1 MAPEADDNSTANV
14 YNREMSQATPS
25 MPAIDLR
32 QLSIRESEQI
42 EWKEN
47 VADVNDVVA
56 TLSAFANDL
65 ANLGGGYVICGA
77 GEGKDQYGFP
87 RLIKTGLTA
96 NRFKEIEGRTLSL
109 CRDRVSPPITPRVEE
124 LTSETEDRR
133 ILVFIQPATGQAH
146 TFRRGD
152 HGARHFVRVS
162 RSTIEARNGVLRDLL
177 VRKGALEPWDRRVC
191 AAATVDDLD
200 LLALRDALQRAGV
213 FSADRGIEPYL
224 SPDTPINPFVPALS
238 VREPLTGMTRPRN
251 FAVLLFGR
259 DVQRFIPG
267 AVSLFSI
274 YPGTD
279 RSDVHAERH
288 EIAGNL
294 IEQARRLTELL
305 DIQSYAVFDKSDST
319 SPNVVKYPRRALYE
333 ALGNALAHRDYELSE
348 PTRITVF
355 SDRIEVLSPG
365 PLPLG
370 VDPQAFRTGRA
381 EPKWRNQALA
391 WFFSRLQLAQA
402 EGQGIPTIIRV
413 MREEGSPDPI
423 LDPSETRV
431 LCILPAH
438 PRHAVLQDLR
448 SVEQAIALGELTQA
462 RDLVQRILARDTMN
476 YRAVQLFAE
485 VHQGLR
491 DPQPVYGWIVAHEAQ
506 VETLPSPVLLQLGE
520 ALMAGDRAPEAFR
533 RLSQRLL
540 LAASRGRLEERELR
554 RIAVGMLRA
563 RDDQGTLALL
573 TQQLQEHPEWQH
585 NASLLQLRGDALTGL
600 ARRCQST
607 ARNRELPSATRRRAW
622 QEFHS
627 YLDKAEKDLE
637 QARTLSLEPELS
649 RVIDRNIEFVRR
661 LRRENQPPRTAKR

>member
-1 MAPEADDNSTANV
+1 LPPEADDNGTTIA
-14 YNREMSQATPS
+14 YNPEMSQTTPNW
-25 MPAIDLR
+25 PAIDLR

-56 TLSAFANDL
+56 TLCAFANDL

-77 GEGKDQYGFP
+77 REEKDEHGFP
-87 RLIKTGLTA
+87 QLMKTGLTA
-96 NRFKEIEGRTLSL
+96 NRLKEIEGRTLSL

-124 LTSETEDRR
+124 VTSDNEDRR
-133 ILVFIQPATGQAH
+133 ILVFIQPATGQDH
-146 TFRRGD
+146 TFRRAD
-152 HGARHFVRVS
+152 HGARHFVRVG

-177 VRKGALEPWDRRVC
+177 VRKGALEPWDRRVS
-191 AAATVDDLD
+191 ASATVDDLD
-200 LLALRDALQRAGV
+200 LLSLRDALQRAGV
-213 FSADRGIEPYL
+213 FSAERGVEPYL
-224 SPDTPINPFVPALS
+224 SPDTPINPFVPALC

-279 RSDVHAERH
+279 RSDIHAERH

-305 DIQSYAVFDKSDST
+305 DIQSYAVFDKSDSV
-319 SPNVVKYPRRALYE
+319 SPNTLKYPRRALYE
-333 ALGNALAHRDYELSE
+333 ALGNALAHRDYELSD

-370 VDPQAFRTGRA
+370 VDPEAFRTGRA
-381 EPKWRNQALA
+381 EPRWRNQALA
-391 WFFSRLQLAQA
+391 WFFSRLQFAQA

-413 MREEGSPDPI
+413 MREEGSPDPT
-423 LDPSETRV
+423 LDPGDARV

-448 SVEQAIALGELTQA
+448 SVEQAIALGDLTQA
-462 RDLVQRILARDTMN
+462 RELVQRILSRDPMN
-476 YRAVQLFAE
+476 YRAVQLLAE
-485 VHQGLR
+485 VQHGLR
-491 DPQPVYGWIVAHEAQ
+491 DPQPVYDWIVGHEAQ
-506 VETLPSPVLLQLGE
+506 VETLPPPVLLQLSE
-520 ALMAGDRAPEAFR
+520 ALMTGDRAPEAFR
-533 RLSQRLL
+533 RWSQRLL
-540 LAASRGRLEERELR
+540 FAASRGRLEERELR

-563 RDDQGTLALL
+563 RDDQGALALL

-585 NASLLQLRGDALTGL
+585 SASLLQLRGDALTGL
-600 ARRCQST
+600 ARRCQNT
-607 ARNRELPSATRRRAW
+607 AKNWKLPSATKRRAW
-622 QEFHS
+622 QEFYS
-627 YLDKAEKDLE
+627 YLDKAETDLG
-637 QARTLSLEPELS
+637 QARALSLEPELS
-649 RVIDRNIEFVRR
+649 RVIDRNIDFARK
-661 LRRENQPPRTAKR
+661 LRRENPPQHPGRR